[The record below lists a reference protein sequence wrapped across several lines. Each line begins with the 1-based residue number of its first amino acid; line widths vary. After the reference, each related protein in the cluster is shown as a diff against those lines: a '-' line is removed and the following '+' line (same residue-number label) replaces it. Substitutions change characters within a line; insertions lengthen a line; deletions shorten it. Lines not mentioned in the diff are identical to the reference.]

1 MRHNE
6 FDREY
11 PCDGELI
18 EQAGLCTETTKVM
31 YCWRCAI
38 EFRYT
43 IGSTRV
49 TIIYPGIRNSM
60 DWEV

>member
-6 FDREY
+6 FDREDS
-11 PCDGELI
+11 CDGELI
-18 EQAGLCTETTKVM
+18 EQSNLCTETTKVM
-31 YCWRCAI
+31 WCLRCAT

-49 TIIYPGIRNSM
+49 TIVYPGMRKSM
-60 DWEV
+60 DWQT